1 MIIDRKSSIYE
12 IVGRDIM
19 NSPDVTTILRLLS
32 DRSRITILDILM
44 DGRAYTVNEITAFT
58 KLKQHTVS
66 YHLKLLTEAKLT
78 AVKQYG
84 KFRYYSI
91 SNTMTPELFE
101 FLSNYS
107 PVEPTKSYKQHF
119 AKKELKQARTCY
131 DHIAGEL
138 GVKIKDFLISE
149 NIIIAANDNSGIYS
163 VTPSGEIFFAEEL
176 KINIENLKKK
186 KRKFCIDCLD
196 WSERKNHLAG
206 ALANAILDFLLN
218 NDYVTQATGSRA
230 LKITDTGEKFFKD
243 NWHIILT
250 QNDLSQ

>member
-1 MIIDRKSSIYE
+1 
-12 IVGRDIM
+12 M

-91 SNTMTPELFE
+91 SNTITPELFE

-107 PVEPTKSYKQHF
+107 PLNLQKVISNILP
-119 AKKELKQARTCY
+119 KK
-131 DHIAGEL
+131 
-138 GVKIKDFLISE
+138 
-149 NIIIAANDNSGIYS
+149 N
-163 VTPSGEIFFAEEL
+163 
-176 KINIENLKKK
+176 
-186 KRKFCIDCLD
+186 
-196 WSERKNHLAG
+196 
-206 ALANAILDFLLN
+206 
-218 NDYVTQATGSRA
+218 
-230 LKITDTGEKFFKD
+230 
-243 NWHIILT
+243 
-250 QNDLSQ
+250 